1 MKETVS
7 IATKPLVYQ
16 VFRHVENKVQY
27 ALAEYIDNS
36 ISSFEHH
43 KDILSKINPNGKV
56 RVNIEINGE
65 YIKIT
70 DNAFGIE
77 KDNYQRAFE
86 LAQIPLD
93 TKGLN
98 EFGMGMKVSSIWLS
112 DHWVVESTAY
122 GEELKKTFTFDLQE
136 VINDEK
142 TNLEVDEEYV
152 DINAHY
158 TRITLTQLSVNKPT
172 TRQVSYV
179 KNHLCSIYSQ
189 YIRNGILELYIN
201 GELQKYQDLKILKA
215 PHYNDKTNKKEIDWI
230 YRFDYDF
237 GTQKAKGFIGILE
250 KQSTSDQN
258 GFLLF
263 RRGRTIGTSS
273 DEKYRP
279 KALCGHVGSPQ
290 YKRIFGEIEIEGFEV
305 SFTKSSFTEDDQFQ
319 AFIEELAKGI
329 KEEIKKG
336 NAIDIF
342 GQAEYYRKSEDPQKT
357 ESKAVNVMTRKLV
370 RPIKIN
376 TAPVVQ
382 EPTTQDSSLKLSGTT
397 QSSDNRQPKLFDLP
411 ENNLLQKPVINSM
424 SIDGQAFTVEIQFV
438 KHSDGSKFYSIE
450 KEFDSSSSFIVKLYM
465 DNPYF
470 SCYNELLK
478 DEDSAGPMLHIVQAL
493 VATEIQMHSHGQA
506 IAAKAYRDILN
517 NIIGKF

>member
-1 MKETVS
+1 MKESVS

-43 KDILSKINPNGKV
+43 KDVLSKINPNGKV
-56 RVNIEINGE
+56 RVNVDFSEDCIR
-65 YIKIT
+65 IT

-77 KDNYQRAFE
+77 KENYQRAFE
-86 LAQIPLD
+86 LAQVPLD
-93 TKGLN
+93 VKGLN

-122 GEELKKTFTFDLQE
+122 GENLKKTFEFDLQD
-136 VINDEK
+136 VIDGEK
-142 TNLEVDEEYV
+142 TDLDVEEEYV
-152 DINAHY
+152 DVNTHY
-158 TRITLTQLSVNKPT
+158 TRITLTQLSSNKPT
-172 TRQVSYV
+172 SRQIGFV

-189 YIRNGILELYIN
+189 FIRNGILDLYIN
-201 GELQKYQDLKILKA
+201 GELQKYQAPKILKA
-215 PHYNDKTNKKEIDWI
+215 PYYKNKNNNEEIEWI
-230 YRFDYDF
+230 YPFDYTF
-237 GTQKAKGFIGILE
+237 GNQKAKGFVAVLE
-250 KQSTSDQN
+250 KQSTAEQN

-273 DEKYRP
+273 DDKYRP

-319 AFIEELAKGI
+319 TFIEELAK
-329 KEEIKKG
+329 EIKHEST
-336 NAIDIF
+336 IDIF
-342 GQAEYYRKSEDPQKT
+342 GQAEHYRKEDDPKKA
-357 ESKAVNVMTRKLV
+357 EEKAVNAMAKKLTQPV
-370 RPIKIN
+370 NIVTTPPPVSKTEHVTTHSVSD
-376 TAPVVQ
+376 TANSKQ
-382 EPTTQDSSLKLSGTT
+382 LT
-397 QSSDNRQPKLFDLP
+397 LFEIP
-411 ENNLLQKPVINSM
+411 ESNLLQKPIKKQM
-424 SIDGQAFTVEIQFV
+424 SIDGKNFCVEIRFV
-438 KHSDGSKFYSIE
+438 KNSGGLYFYSVE
-450 KEFDSSSSFIVKLYM
+450 SSGSSNYFVVNLYM

-478 DEDSAGPMLHIVQAL
+478 DEESAGPMLHIIQSL
-493 VATEIQMHSHGQA
+493 VATEIKMISKGLSSP
-506 IAAKAYRDILN
+506 AKTYRDILN

>member
-27 ALAEYIDNS
+27 AIAEYIDNS

-43 KDILSKINPNGKV
+43 RDILSKINPKGKV
-56 RVNIEINGE
+56 RVNIDINE
-65 YIKIT
+65 EFIRIT

-122 GEELKKTFTFDLQE
+122 GEELKKIFTFDLQE
-136 VINDEK
+136 VIEDEK
-142 TNLEVDEEYV
+142 TNLEIEEEYI

-189 YIRNGILELYIN
+189 YIRNGILDLYIN
-201 GELQKYQDLKILKA
+201 GELLKYQDPKVLKA
-215 PHYNDKTNKKEIDWI
+215 PYYNDKTNKKEIDWV

-237 GTQKAKGFIGILE
+237 GKQKAKGFVGILE

-279 KALCGHVGSPQ
+279 KALCGQVGSPQ

-319 AFIEELAKGI
+319 AFIEELAKEI
-329 KEEIKKG
+329 KEDRD
-336 NAIDIF
+336 IDIF
-342 GQAEYYRKSEDPQKT
+342 GQAEHYRKSEDPQKA

-370 RPIKIN
+370 QPVKIN
-376 TAPVVQ
+376 TSPVLQ
-382 EPTTQDSSLKLSGTT
+382 EPATQDSPLQQSETT
-397 QSSDNRQPKLFDLP
+397 QPSNNRQPQLFDVP
-411 ENNLLQKPVINSM
+411 ESNLLQKPVINQM
-424 SIDGQAFTVEIQFV
+424 SIDGQNFTVEIQFV

-450 KEFDSSSSFIVKLYM
+450 KEFDSSSRFIVKLYM

-506 IAAKAYRDILN
+506 TAAKTYRDILN